1 MKFFLPNEHQV
12 ADVESRRPVF
22 CYNVIMEN
30 NILREIIDV
39 EKEIQISVDKAKVSI
54 DEWLDAE
61 KKKIEQETAKEEKDI
76 LASFQKA
83 REKTILDA
91 ANRASELVSEAEK
104 QADRIQHLKSQ
115 TVSGIVVNHIHKILP
130 G

>member
-1 MKFFLPNEHQV
+1 MKYFFSNEHEV
-12 ADVESRRPVF
+12 ADLESYRPVF

-39 EKEIQISVDKAKVSI
+39 EKEIQLSVDKAKVSVG
-54 DEWLDAE
+54 EWLDAR
-61 KKKIEQETAKEEKDI
+61 KKEIEQEAAKEEKDI

-104 QADRIQHLKSQ
+104 QADRIKHLKSQ
-115 TVSGIVVNHIHKILP
+115 TLSGIVVNHIHKILP